1 MNVLNKI
8 NKGLYE
14 GEKAIAIVSFIS
26 MMGVMFLQ
34 VFFRYVIKSSIAWTE
49 ETMRYLFVI
58 SSFFG
63 AACCTYEGKHVV
75 IDFLGTILEKCVKN
89 DRTRSIIDDADH
101 VVVDVICTGFFVY
114 ISKVMFDYA
123 NKLAADGHVSSVML
137 FPLSYI
143 GYGIAL
149 AFILCALHAFIGIF
163 ISAGNLSKTLKN
175 KEGGNE

>member
-1 MNVLNKI
+1 
-8 NKGLYE
+8 
-14 GEKAIAIVSFIS
+14 
-26 MMGVMFLQ
+26 
-34 VFFRYVIKSSIAWTE
+34 
-49 ETMRYLFVI
+49 MRYLFVI